1 MPGLFRSRLLSG
13 ACLVALA
20 LAWSVPGHGQDVLE
34 KGANPFEEPEFLP
47 VDEAFVLTAR
57 VTEDGVLEADWRMPD
72 GYYLYRHQFGFETR
86 DGTTLGTPEVPAGL
100 AKTDEF
106 FGDVEVFYGAATV
119 RVPVLEAGGDP
130 FEVGIAYQGCADYG
144 LCYPPER
151 KWLRFAAA
159 GLDPGGGGSGV
170 PFSELVVILASALL
184 GGLILNLMPCV
195 FPVLSIKA
203 LSLLGEPEGRMRDAT
218 GFSAGV
224 VATFVALGL
233 VLVGLKSAGEAV
245 GWGFQLQSPGFVTAM
260 ALLFF
265 VLGLNLLGV
274 LETPGFGVGGFE
286 RAGPFATGML
296 AVVVATPCTVPFMGA
311 AVGYGLAQPAPVL
324 LAVMAALGVGMA
336 LPYAVVA
343 GVPAIARRLPRPGA
357 WMATLKQVM
366 AFPMFAT
373 VVWLV
378 WVLAQQAGPGGAAW
392 VLAAFVAVGFLAW
405 LGHPPAGAAAPRVAG
420 RRGRWRSLSVWA
432 VPAADRSTGASA
444 QGFDMAAVEAHRAA
458 GRPVF
463 LNFTALLVH
472 HLPDERAVDL
482 GHRSRPGILR
492 PARHRLREGRLDQRG
507 PGDHGGAGPL
517 RAQRGAALRLLP
529 GGGRPGRPAAD
540 PDSRDRDRRYRD
552 SRLTVLLPLNC
563 VQRCDKGAF
572 LSLTC
577 EIRGILRRVVRTLPG
592 GSQARARWHASWS

>member
-1 MPGLFRSRLLSG
+1 MPGLSRSRLLRG
-13 ACLVALA
+13 ACIVAVALA
-20 LAWSVPGHGQDVLE
+20 SSVPGSAQDVLE

-57 VTEDGVLEADWRMPD
+57 VTDDGVLEADWRMPD

-86 DGTTLGTPEVPAGL
+86 DGTTLGTPELPAGL

-119 RVPVLEAGGDP
+119 RVPVLAAGGDP
-130 FEVGIAYQGCADYG
+130 FEVGIEYQGCADYG

-151 KWLRFAAA
+151 KWLRFAVA
-159 GLDPGGGGSGV
+159 GVDPGGGGSGV
-170 PFSELVVILASALL
+170 AFAEPSAGEREGGPPARALVAILASALL

-203 LSLLGEPEGRMRDAT
+203 LSLLGAPEGRVRDAT
-218 GFSAGV
+218 GFSLGV

-336 LPYAVVA
+336 LPYAVIA
-343 GVPAIARRLPRPGA
+343 AVPPIARRLPRPGA

-378 WVLAQQAGPGGAAW
+378 WVLTQQAGPGGAAW

-405 LGHPPAGAAAPRVAG
+405 LGMRSPARLRPVWLAVAG
-420 RRGRWRSLSVWA
+420 LAALSVWT
-432 VPAADRSTGASA
+432 VPSADRSTGAST
-444 QGFDMAAVEAHRAA
+444 QGFDMAAVEAHQAA

-463 LNFTALLVH
+463 LNFTASWCITCLTNEQSTLGTDRVREYFEERDVAYVKGDWTNADPAITEVLERFGRSGVPLYVYFPRSGDPVV
-472 HLPDERAVDL
+472 LPQIL
-482 GHRSRPGILR
+482 TPGIVID
-492 PARHRLREGRLDQRG
+492 AIET
-507 PGDHGGAGPL
+507 AG
-517 RAQRGAALRLLP
+517 
-529 GGGRPGRPAAD
+529 
-540 PDSRDRDRRYRD
+540 
-552 SRLTVLLPLNC
+552 
-563 VQRCDKGAF
+563 
-572 LSLTC
+572 
-577 EIRGILRRVVRTLPG
+577 
-592 GSQARARWHASWS
+592 

>member
-1 MPGLFRSRLLSG
+1 MRPSPRAAAPTRLRGLTRKPAPPWSVAG
-13 ACLVALA
+13 ACVVALA
-20 LAWSVPGHGQDVLE
+20 LAWSVPGSAQDVLE

-57 VTEDGVLEADWRMPD
+57 VTDDGVLVADWRMPD
-72 GYYLYRHQFGFETR
+72 GYYLYRHRFGFETR
-86 DGTTLGTPEVPAGL
+86 DGTALGTPEVPPGL

-106 FGDVEVFYGAATV
+106 FGDVEVFYGAASV
-119 RVPVLEAGGDP
+119 QVPVLEAGGEP
-130 FEVGIAYQGCADYG
+130 FEVGIDYQGCADYG

-151 KWLRFAAA
+151 KWLRFAVA
-159 GLDPGGGGSGV
+159 GLDSGGGGSGSGV
-170 PFSELVVILASALL
+170 PFPELVVILASALL

-203 LSLLGEPEGRMRDAT
+203 LSLLGAPEGRMRDAT

-274 LETPGFGVGGFE
+274 LETPGFGVGGIE

-311 AVGYGLAQPAPVL
+311 AVGYGLAQPAPIL
-324 LAVMAALGVGMA
+324 LSVMAALGVGMA
-336 LPYAVVA
+336 LPYAIIA
-343 GVPAIARRLPRPGA
+343 AVPPIARRLPRPGA

-378 WVLAQQAGPGGAAW
+378 WVLAQQAGPTGAAW
-392 VLAAFVAVGFLAW
+392 VLAAFVALGFLAW
-405 LGHPPAGAAAPRVAG
+405 FGMRRPARLRPVWLAVAG
-420 RRGRWRSLSVWA
+420 LAALSVWT
-432 VPAADRSTGASA
+432 VPSADRPASA
-444 QGFDMAAVEAHRAA
+444 SGEGFDMAVVEAHQAA

-463 LNFTALLVH
+463 LNFTASWCITCLTNEQSTLDTDRVQEYFGRH
-472 HLPDERAVDL
+472 DVAYVKGDWTNADPAITEVLARFGRSGVPLYVYFPPRGDPVVLPQIL
-482 GHRSRPGILR
+482 TPGIVID
-492 PARHRLREGRLDQRG
+492 AIEA
-507 PGDHGGAGPL
+507 AG
-517 RAQRGAALRLLP
+517 
-529 GGGRPGRPAAD
+529 
-540 PDSRDRDRRYRD
+540 
-552 SRLTVLLPLNC
+552 
-563 VQRCDKGAF
+563 
-572 LSLTC
+572 
-577 EIRGILRRVVRTLPG
+577 
-592 GSQARARWHASWS
+592 

>member
-100 AKTDEF
+100 PKTDEF

-405 LGHPPAGAAAPRVAG
+405 LGIRRPARLRPVWLAVGALAVAVGVGGAGRGPVDRRAGAGLRHGRGGGAPG
-420 RRGRWRSLSVWA
+420 RRPAR
-432 VPAADRSTGASA
+432 VP
-444 QGFDMAAVEAHRAA
+444 ELHR
-458 GRPVF
+458 V
-463 LNFTALLVH
+463 LVH
-472 HLPDERAVDL
+472 HLPDERTVDP
-482 GHRSRPGILR
+482 GYRSRPGILR
-492 PARHRLREGRLDQRG
+492 PERHRLREGRLDQRG

-540 PDSRDRDRRYRD
+540 PDARDRDRRYRD
-552 SRLTVLLPLNC
+552 CRLTMLLPLNC
-563 VQRCDKGAF
+563 MQKCDKGAF

>member
-1 MPGLFRSRLLSG
+1 MPGLSRSRLLSG
-13 ACLVALA
+13 ACIVALA
-20 LAWSVPGHGQDVLE
+20 LAWPVPGNAQDVLQ
-34 KGANPFEEPEFLP
+34 KGADPFGEPEFLP

-86 DGTTLGTPEVPAGL
+86 DGTTLGTPDVPAGL

-119 RVPVLEAGGDP
+119 RVAVLEPAGDP
-130 FEVGIAYQGCADYG
+130 FEVGIEYQGCADYG

-159 GLDPGGGGSGV
+159 GLDAGQGGGSGV
-170 PFSELVVILASALL
+170 PFPELVVILASALL

-324 LAVMAALGVGMA
+324 LAVMAALGIGMA
-336 LPYAVVA
+336 LPYAIVA
-343 GVPAIARRLPRPGA
+343 GVPGIARRLPRPGA

-366 AFPMFAT
+366 AFPIFAT

-392 VLAAFVAVGFLAW
+392 VLSAFVALGFLAW
-405 LGHPPAGAAAPRVAG
+405 FGMRRPARLRPVWLAVVGLAV
-420 RRGRWRSLSVWA
+420 LSVST
-432 VPAADRSTGASA
+432 VPAADRSTAAPG
-444 QGFDMAAVEAHRAA
+444 QGFDMQVVEAHQAA
-458 GRPVF
+458 GQPVF
-463 LNFTALLVH
+463 LNFTASWCITCLTNEQSTLGTDRVRDYFDRH
-472 HLPDERAVDL
+472 DIAYVKGDWTNADPAITEVLARFGRSGVPLYVYFPAEGDPVVLPQIL
-482 GHRSRPGILR
+482 TPGIVID
-492 PARHRLREGRLDQRG
+492 AIEA
-507 PGDHGGAGPL
+507 AG
-517 RAQRGAALRLLP
+517 
-529 GGGRPGRPAAD
+529 
-540 PDSRDRDRRYRD
+540 
-552 SRLTVLLPLNC
+552 
-563 VQRCDKGAF
+563 
-572 LSLTC
+572 
-577 EIRGILRRVVRTLPG
+577 
-592 GSQARARWHASWS
+592 

>member
-1 MPGLFRSRLLSG
+1 MPWVSRCGFVAG
-13 ACLVALA
+13 ACIVALA
-20 LAWSVPGHGQDVLE
+20 LAWSVPGSAQDVLE
-34 KGANPFEEPEFLP
+34 KGANPFGEPEFLP
-47 VDEAFVLTAR
+47 VDEAFVLSAR

-72 GYYLYRHQFGFETR
+72 GYYLYRHRFGFETR
-86 DGTTLGTPEVPAGL
+86 DGTTLGAPDVPPGL

-130 FEVGIAYQGCADYG
+130 FEVGIEYQGCADYG

-170 PFSELVVILASALL
+170 PFAEPSAGEREGGPLARTLVVILASALL

-203 LSLLGEPEGRMRDAT
+203 LSLLGEPEGRVRDAT

-265 VLGLNLLGV
+265 VLALNLLGV

-343 GVPAIARRLPRPGA
+343 AVPPIARRLPRPGA

-378 WVLAQQAGPGGAAW
+378 WVLTQQAGPGGAAW

-405 LGHPPAGAAAPRVAG
+405 FGMRRPTRLRPVWLAVAG
-420 RRGRWRSLSVWA
+420 LAALSVWT
-432 VPAADRSTGASA
+432 VPSADQPTGTTA
-444 QGFDMAAVEAHRAA
+444 QGFDMAVVEAHQAA
-458 GRPVF
+458 GQPVF
-463 LNFTALLVH
+463 LNFTASWCITCLTNEQSTLGTDRVRGYFDRH
-472 HLPDERAVDL
+472 DIAYVKGDWTNADPAITEVLERFGRSGVPLYVYFPPEGEPVVLPQIL
-482 GHRSRPGILR
+482 TPGIVID
-492 PARHRLREGRLDQRG
+492 AIEA
-507 PGDHGGAGPL
+507 AG
-517 RAQRGAALRLLP
+517 
-529 GGGRPGRPAAD
+529 
-540 PDSRDRDRRYRD
+540 
-552 SRLTVLLPLNC
+552 
-563 VQRCDKGAF
+563 
-572 LSLTC
+572 
-577 EIRGILRRVVRTLPG
+577 
-592 GSQARARWHASWS
+592 